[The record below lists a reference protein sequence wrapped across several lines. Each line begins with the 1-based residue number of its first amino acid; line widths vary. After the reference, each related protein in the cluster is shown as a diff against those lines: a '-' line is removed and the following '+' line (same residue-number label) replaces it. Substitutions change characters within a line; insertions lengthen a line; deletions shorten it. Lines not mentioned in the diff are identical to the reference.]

1 MNSQSTKGQE
11 EKQADI
17 ICSDH
22 LTKRESGNWNKRTK
36 LRLQAG
42 LITGQKQKSLRSF
55 NLGNRQANQ
64 KNES

>member
-22 LTKRESGNWNKRTK
+22 LTKRESGNCISFIHVKC
-36 LRLQAG
+36 LVLEEGLQEEDIME
-42 LITGQKQKSLRSF
+42 LVP
-55 NLGNRQANQ
+55 
-64 KNES
+64 